1 MSIYHI
7 ILSWNSDTQKVI
19 VMEENINYTN
29 RIQRDYS
36 MRLKF
41 KIVQEIEQGELST
54 QSVQRKYGIEGNA
67 TIILK

>member
-1 MSIYHI
+1 
-7 ILSWNSDTQKVI
+7 
-19 VMEENINYTN
+19 MEENINYTN